1 MFDQGNILTIK
12 MGRVLSRRSPSNE
25 GSALLCF
32 FLFIGF
38 TLKMCWHN
46 KETVFLAPILD
57 EALVGVE

>member
-1 MFDQGNILTIK
+1 MK
-12 MGRVLSRRSPSNE
+12 EVLY
-25 GSALLCF
+25 CVF